1 MQLTYIGSN
10 SWFLEI
16 GDRRILLDPWLV
28 GDLVFGNAP
37 WLFKGTHRTPP
48 ISPENI
54 DLILLSQGLEDHAH
68 RPTLEKL
75 AKTVPIVGSPN
86 AAKVSREIGFET
98 VIALPHGKAHTAGN
112 LEIHAF
118 PGAPVGPQRENAYLL
133 KDLATGKTLYYEPH
147 GFPPQE
153 IQKCA
158 PIDAVISPLLSLKIP
173 LIGPVINGSASAP
186 QLATWLQPKYFFG
199 TAAGGDIEFSGILNS
214 LLKVEGS
221 AEALQAQLQA
231 KNIATE
237 VIDPTPGQPIAIA

>member
-37 WLFKGTHRTPP
+37 WLFKGTHRTSPA
-48 ISPENI
+48 IPENV

-75 AKTVPIVGSPN
+75 AKTIPVVGSPN
-86 AAKVSREIGFET
+86 AAKVARALGFET
-98 VIALPHGKAHTAGN
+98 VIALPHGKTHTVGN
-112 LEIHAF
+112 LEIRAF

-133 KDLATGKTLYYEPH
+133 KDLAANKTLYYEPH

-153 IQKCA
+153 IQQYA

-186 QLATWLQPKYFFG
+186 QLATWLQPKYFLG

-214 LLKVEGS
+214 VLKVEGG
-221 AEALQAQLQA
+221 AEALRSQLQA
-231 KNIATE
+231 KNITTE
-237 VIDPTPGQPIAIA
+237 IVDPTPGQPIAIA